1 MWFNPIM
8 RWLIRSPLHGFV
20 SKNMMVIGYT
30 GRRSGKRFETPVN
43 YVRNGDDLLVTSY
56 LSRTWWRNL
65 LGEAPVTVWLMGKQI
80 QANAEAYSDP
90 VDVTRYLQ
98 AYLEKAPQQARYFN
112 VALDEHG
119 RPDPAQVSQAA
130 QDRVIVRVR
139 LTT

>member
-8 RWLIRSPLHGFV
+8 KWLIRSPLNGFV

-30 GRRSGKRFETPVN
+30 GRRSGKCYETPVN
-43 YVRNGDDLLVTSY
+43 YVRNGDDLLATSY
-56 LSRTWWRNL
+56 LNRTWWRNL
-65 LGEAPVTVWLMGKQI
+65 LGGAPVTVWLTGKRI

-90 VDVTRYLQ
+90 VNVTRYLQ
-98 AYLEKAPQQARYFN
+98 AYLEKVPQHARYFN

-119 RPDPAQVSQAA
+119 RLDPAQVSQAA
-130 QDRVIVRVR
+130 KERVIVRVR